1 MGKPIWDIERLTAVL
16 VSSTSP
22 LKRRGCGPT
31 SSPVCKTLLGGTVM
45 PGHDRFELGMLAMG
59 CLLAV
64 IVLALVLFGPE
75 IANMV
80 SSP

>member
-1 MGKPIWDIERLTAVL
+1 
-16 VSSTSP
+16 
-22 LKRRGCGPT
+22 
-31 SSPVCKTLLGGTVM
+31 M